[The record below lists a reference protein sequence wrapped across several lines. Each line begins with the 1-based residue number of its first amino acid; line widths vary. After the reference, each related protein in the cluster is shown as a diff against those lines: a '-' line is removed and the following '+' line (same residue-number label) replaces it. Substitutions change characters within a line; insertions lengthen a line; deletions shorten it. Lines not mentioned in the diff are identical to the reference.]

1 MRDGN
6 VKIKKGK
13 NQIVNQSVEMAN
25 LSPIKDK
32 IPSIAMMAIMIL
44 VMDALQIAKLNI
56 NTNVIAPMENP
67 NVKNLTIALRL
78 EIINGIATTT
88 AENKIGASILKYVTQ
103 TKDIAMILTRKKVTD
118 VTNVLW
124 KVDM

>member
-1 MRDGN
+1 MTAGN
-6 VKIKKGK
+6 AKIKKGK

-32 IPSIAMMAIMIL
+32 IPNIAMMAIMIL

-56 NTNVIAPMENP
+56 NTNVIAPMGNP

-88 AENKIGASILKYVTQ
+88 AENQIGASILKYVTQ
-103 TKDIAMILTRKKVTD
+103 TKDIATILTRKKVTD

-124 KVDM
+124 RVDM

>member
-1 MRDGN
+1 MTAGN
-6 VKIKKGK
+6 AKIKKGK
-13 NQIVNQSVEMAN
+13 NQFVNQSVEMAN

-32 IPSIAMMAIMIL
+32 IPNIAMMAIMIL

-56 NTNVIAPMENP
+56 NTNVIAPMGNP
-67 NVKNLTIALRL
+67 NVKNSTIALRL

-88 AENKIGASILKYVTQ
+88 AENQIGESILKYVTQ
-103 TKDIAMILTRKKVTD
+103 TKDIATILTRKKMTD

-124 KVDM
+124 RVDM